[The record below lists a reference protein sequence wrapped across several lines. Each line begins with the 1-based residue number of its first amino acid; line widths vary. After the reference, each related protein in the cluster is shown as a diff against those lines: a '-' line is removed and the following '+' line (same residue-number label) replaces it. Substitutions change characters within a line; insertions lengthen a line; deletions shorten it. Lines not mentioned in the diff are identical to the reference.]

1 VVKHL
6 KIDIGMHIYSNVMKL
21 EVNSEGAQSLYLLL
35 HNLSVIAPVVSI
47 RSDADG
53 MQLQGMDS
61 CQVCLFDCKFNADW
75 FNFYSCPEES
85 IRHLNSKIFATIL
98 KMIGKDQSATVV
110 LTNSELII
118 AFTGGT
124 QSCDKDFTVPL
135 VAYDYDFM
143 DIKEVV
149 GEETTAQLCMTSK
162 KFLELVTKFE
172 LFDQV
177 LTFSLSEEVMKM
189 SASGEMGSMSA
200 DLDLD
205 GGHLLEY
212 SIIESSLLKQ
222 SFSHRFVKNMA
233 SFGALSLECELL
245 FYDDRPMFI
254 VYKIL
259 CPKKVAAPAA
269 AEPVCPKQTPPVAT
283 EPVCPKQAST
293 AYQFYCD
300 AMKVVKAEDYSRGNK
315 DVTIELAEQWKA
327 LADDDKEKYVSM
339 EMLDELRYGKEK
351 TCYDKDMVSY
361 KSENEIDNNEPASDA
376 ELARLVIMLAPRI
389 D

>member
-1 VVKHL
+1 
-6 KIDIGMHIYSNVMKL
+6 MKL
-21 EVNSEGAQSLYLLL
+21 EVNSERAQSLYLLL

-53 MQLQGMDS
+53 IQLQGMDC

-98 KMIGKDQSATVV
+98 KMMGKDQSATVV

-135 VAYDYDFM
+135 IAYDYDFM
-143 DIKEVV
+143 DMKEIV

-162 KFLELVTKFE
+162 KFLELVSQFE

-177 LTFSLSEEVMKM
+177 LTFNLSEEVMKM

-212 SIIESSLLKQ
+212 SIIESSLLRQ

-259 CPKKVAAPAA
+259 CPKKVAATVA
-269 AEPVCPKQTPPVAT
+269 AEPVCLKQTST

-300 AMKVVKAEDYSRGNK
+300 VMRGDVRTTSRK
-315 DVTIELAEQWKA
+315 IQIRAELAEQWKA
-327 LADDDKEKYVSM
+327 LADDDKKQYMKM
-339 EMLDELRYGKEK
+339 EMLDKLRYGKEK
-351 TCYDKDMVSY
+351 ACYDKDMVSY
-361 KSENEIDNNEPASDA
+361 KSENDIGGSEDNEIDNNKPDGDA

>member
-1 VVKHL
+1 
-6 KIDIGMHIYSNVMKL
+6 MHIYSNVMKL
-21 EVNSEGAQSLYLLL
+21 EVNSEGALSLYLLL

-47 RSDADG
+47 RSDTDG

-85 IRHLNSKIFATIL
+85 IIHLNSKIFATIL

-118 AFTGGT
+118 AFTGGS

-135 VAYDYDFM
+135 IAYDYDFM
-143 DIKEVV
+143 DMKEIV

-162 KFLELVTKFE
+162 KFLELVTQFE

-177 LTFSLSEEVMKM
+177 LTFNLSEEVMKM

-254 VYKIL
+254 VYRIL
-259 CPKKVAAPAA
+259 CPKKVAASAS
-269 AEPVCPKQTPPVAT
+269 AEPVCPKQTSPVAS

-300 AMKVVKAEDYSRGNK
+300 VMRGDVRTTSRK
-315 DVTIELAEQWKA
+315 IQIRAELAEQWKA
-327 LADDDKEKYVSM
+327 LADDDKEQYMKM
-339 EMLDELRYGKEK
+339 EMLDKLRYGKEK
-351 TCYDKDMVSY
+351 ACYDKDMVSY
-361 KSENEIDNNEPASDA
+361 KSENDIGGSEDNEIDNNKPTGDA
-376 ELARLVIMLAPRI
+376 DLARLVIMLAPRI

>member
-1 VVKHL
+1 
-6 KIDIGMHIYSNVMKL
+6 MRIYSNVMKL
-21 EVNSEGAQSLYLLL
+21 EVNSERAQSLYLLL

-53 MQLQGMDS
+53 IQLQGMDC

-98 KMIGKDQSATVV
+98 KMMGKDQSATVV

-135 VAYDYDFM
+135 IAYDYDFM
-143 DIKEVV
+143 DMKEIV

-162 KFLELVTKFE
+162 KFLELVSQFE

-177 LTFSLSEEVMKM
+177 LTFNLSEEVMKM

-259 CPKKVAAPAA
+259 CPKKVAAPVA
-269 AEPVCPKQTPPVAT
+269 AEPVAS

-300 AMKVVKAEDYSRGNK
+300 VMRGDVRTTSRK
-315 DVTIELAEQWKA
+315 IQIRAELAEQWKA
-327 LADDDKEKYVSM
+327 LADDDKEQYMKM
-339 EMLDELRYGKEK
+339 ELVDKLRYGKEK
-351 TCYDKDMVSY
+351 ACYDKDMVSY
-361 KSENEIDNNEPASDA
+361 KSENDIGGSEDNEIDNNKPGGDA